1 LRHMTDHIYYRI
13 MNWLGWSL
21 IAIGILDVLLHLMG
35 LNPEFKWR
43 MLDLP
48 MFAVN
53 LLVMVRLL
61 RDKDETIE
69 RQEQVIDTL
78 RKNLRK

>member
-1 LRHMTDHIYYRI
+1 

-21 IAIGILDVLLHLMG
+21 IAIGILDAVLYLMG
-35 LNPEFKWR
+35 LNPEFKWS

-69 RQEQVIDTL
+69 RQERIIDTL
-78 RKNLRK
+78 RK

>member
-1 LRHMTDHIYYRI
+1 

-21 IAIGILDVLLHLMG
+21 IALGLIEVVLYLTG
-35 LNPEFKWR
+35 LYPGFRWAG
-43 MLDLP
+43 LDLP
-48 MFAVN
+48 MLAVN

>member
-1 LRHMTDHIYYRI
+1 MTDRTYYKI

-21 IAIGILDVLLHLMG
+21 IALGLIEVVLYLTG
-35 LNPEFKWR
+35 LYPEFTWQG
-43 MLDLP
+43 LDLP
-48 MFAVN
+48 MLAVN

-69 RQEQVIDTL
+69 RQERIIDTL
-78 RKNLRK
+78 RK

>member
-1 LRHMTDHIYYRI
+1 
-13 MNWLGWSL
+13 MNWLGWTL
-21 IAIGILDVLLHLMG
+21 IALGILDVLLHLMG
-35 LNPEFKWR
+35 LNPEFTWR

-69 RQEQVIDTL
+69 TQKEIIDTL
-78 RKNLRK
+78 RKNLKK

>member
-1 LRHMTDHIYYRI
+1 

-21 IAIGILDVLLHLMG
+21 IAIGILDAALYLMG
-35 LNPEFKWR
+35 LNPEFTWR

-69 RQEQVIDTL
+69 TQKEIIDTL
-78 RKNLRK
+78 RKNLKR

>member
-1 LRHMTDHIYYRI
+1 

-21 IAIGILDVLLHLMG
+21 IAIGILDAALHLMG
-35 LNPEFKWR
+35 LNPGFTWR

-69 RQEQVIDTL
+69 RQEQDIATL
-78 RKNLRK
+78 RKNLKK

>member
-1 LRHMTDHIYYRI
+1 MTDRTYYKI
-13 MNWLGWSL
+13 MNWLGWAL
-21 IAIGILDVLLHLMG
+21 IALGILDVAFYLMG
-35 LNPEFKWR
+35 LNPEFKWG

-69 RQEQVIDTL
+69 RQERIIDTL
-78 RKNLRK
+78 RK

>member
-1 LRHMTDHIYYRI
+1 

>member
-1 LRHMTDHIYYRI
+1 MTDHLYYRI

-21 IAIGILDVLLHLMG
+21 IALGLLEVVLHLMG

-61 RDKDETIE
+61 KDKDETIE
-69 RQEQVIDTL
+69 NQKQSIDTL
-78 RKNLRK
+78 RK

>member
-1 LRHMTDHIYYRI
+1 

-21 IAIGILDVLLHLMG
+21 IALGILDVALYLMG
-35 LNPEFKWR
+35 LNPEFKWS

-69 RQEQVIDTL
+69 TQKEIIDTL
-78 RKNLRK
+78 RKPLSK

>member
-1 LRHMTDHIYYRI
+1 MTDHIYYRI

-35 LNPEFKWR
+35 LNPEFTWR

-69 RQEQVIDTL
+69 TQKEIIDTL
-78 RKNLRK
+78 RKNLKR

>member
-1 LRHMTDHIYYRI
+1 

-21 IAIGILDVLLHLMG
+21 ITLGILDVALYLMG
-35 LNPEFKWR
+35 LNPGFTWR

-69 RQEQVIDTL
+69 RQEQDIATL
-78 RKNLRK
+78 RKNLKK

>member
-1 LRHMTDHIYYRI
+1 
-13 MNWLGWSL
+13 MNWLGWSV
-21 IAIGILDVLLHLMG
+21 IALGLLEVVLYLTG
-35 LNPEFKWR
+35 VYPEFTWR

-69 RQEQVIDTL
+69 TQEQVIDTL

>member
-1 LRHMTDHIYYRI
+1 

-78 RKNLRK
+78 RK

>member
-1 LRHMTDHIYYRI
+1 MTDRTYYKI
-13 MNWLGWSL
+13 MNWLGWTL
-21 IAIGILDVLLHLMG
+21 IALGILDVALHLMG
-35 LNPEFKWR
+35 LNPEFKWG

-48 MFAVN
+48 MLAVN

-69 RQEQVIDTL
+69 RQERIIDTL
-78 RKNLRK
+78 RK

>member
-1 LRHMTDHIYYRI
+1 
-13 MNWLGWSL
+13 MNWLGWSV
-21 IAIGILDVLLHLMG
+21 IALGLLEVVLYLTG
-35 LNPEFKWR
+35 AYPEFTWR

-53 LLVMVRLL
+53 LLVLVRLL
-61 RDKDETIE
+61 KDKDETIE

-78 RKNLRK
+78 RKNLKK

>member
-1 LRHMTDHIYYRI
+1 MTDHVYYRI

-21 IAIGILDVLLHLMG
+21 IAIGILDVVLYLMG
-35 LNPEFKWR
+35 LNPEFTWR

-69 RQEQVIDTL
+69 RQEQDIATL
-78 RKNLRK
+78 RKNLKK

>member
-1 LRHMTDHIYYRI
+1 

-21 IAIGILDVLLHLMG
+21 IAIGILDALLHLMG
-35 LNPEFKWR
+35 LNPEFTWR

-69 RQEQVIDTL
+69 TQKEIIDTL
-78 RKNLRK
+78 RKNLRR

>member
-1 LRHMTDHIYYRI
+1 MTDHVYYRI

-21 IAIGILDVLLHLMG
+21 IAIGILDAALHLMG
-35 LNPEFKWR
+35 LNPGFTWR

-69 RQEQVIDTL
+69 RQEQDIATL
-78 RKNLRK
+78 RKNLKK

>member
-1 LRHMTDHIYYRI
+1 MTDRLYYKI
-13 MNWLGWSL
+13 MNWLGWSV
-21 IAIGILDVLLHLMG
+21 IALGLLEVVLYLTG
-35 LNPEFKWR
+35 AYPEFTWR

-53 LLVMVRLL
+53 LLVLVRLL
-61 RDKDETIE
+61 KDKDETIE

-78 RKNLRK
+78 RKNLKK

>member
-1 LRHMTDHIYYRI
+1 

-35 LNPEFKWR
+35 LNPEFKWS

>member
-1 LRHMTDHIYYRI
+1 MTDHIYYRI

-21 IAIGILDVLLHLMG
+21 IAIGILDALLHLMG
-35 LNPEFKWR
+35 LNPEFTWR

-69 RQEQVIDTL
+69 TQKEIIDTL
-78 RKNLRK
+78 RKNLKR

>member
-1 LRHMTDHIYYRI
+1 

-21 IAIGILDVLLHLMG
+21 IAIGILDVAFYLMG
-35 LNPEFKWR
+35 LNPEFKWG

-69 RQEQVIDTL
+69 TQKEIIDTL
-78 RKNLRK
+78 RKPLKK

>member
-1 LRHMTDHIYYRI
+1 MKDHVYYRI

-21 IAIGILDVLLHLMG
+21 ITLGILDVVLYLMG
-35 LNPEFKWR
+35 LNPEFTWR

-53 LLVMVRLL
+53 LLVMVQLL

-69 RQEQVIDTL
+69 RQERIIDTL
-78 RKNLRK
+78 RK

>member
-1 LRHMTDHIYYRI
+1 MTDRTYYKI

-21 IAIGILDVLLHLMG
+21 IALGLIEVVLYLTG
-35 LNPEFKWR
+35 LYPEFTWQG
-43 MLDLP
+43 LDLP
-48 MFAVN
+48 MLAVN

-69 RQEQVIDTL
+69 TQERIIDTL
-78 RKNLRK
+78 RK

>member
-1 LRHMTDHIYYRI
+1 

-21 IAIGILDVLLHLMG
+21 IAIGILDVALYLTG
-35 LNPEFKWR
+35 LNPEFTWS

-69 RQEQVIDTL
+69 TQKEVIDTL

>member
-1 LRHMTDHIYYRI
+1 

-21 IAIGILDVLLHLMG
+21 IALGILDALLHLMG
-35 LNPEFKWR
+35 LNPGFTWR

-69 RQEQVIDTL
+69 RQEQDIATL
-78 RKNLRK
+78 RKNLKK

>member
-1 LRHMTDHIYYRI
+1 

-21 IAIGILDVLLHLMG
+21 IAIGILDVVLYLMG
-35 LNPEFKWR
+35 LNPEFKWG

-69 RQEQVIDTL
+69 TQKEIIDTL
-78 RKNLRK
+78 RKNLKK

>member
-1 LRHMTDHIYYRI
+1 MTDRTYYKI
-13 MNWLGWSL
+13 MNWLGWAL
-21 IAIGILDVLLHLMG
+21 IALGILDVAFYLMG
-35 LNPEFKWR
+35 LNPEFKWS
-43 MLDLP
+43 MLELP

-69 RQEQVIDTL
+69 RQERIIDTL
-78 RKNLRK
+78 RK

>member
-1 LRHMTDHIYYRI
+1 MTDRTYYKI
-13 MNWLGWSL
+13 MNWLGWTL
-21 IAIGILDVLLHLMG
+21 IALGILDVAFYLMG
-35 LNPEFKWR
+35 LNPEFKWG

-69 RQEQVIDTL
+69 RQERIIDTL
-78 RKNLRK
+78 RK